1 MSDKTPIV
9 NFIVPTFFD
18 MNGNNMFY
26 GGAERYLLELARLV
40 RRMGYDTNVYQCANS
55 AWVRYYRDLRVT
67 GVEAQNTGQLNRYF
81 HANFSGGFLTIYF
94 AFFLASPYFHQ
105 PSIGI
110 SHGVYWD
117 EEVFQHFPYGR
128 IAHREI
134 LSAISH
140 LSTFVSVD
148 TNTINWLRSV
158 YLELAARGVY
168 IPNFVDLNQ
177 FHPASNLGEKK
188 GDRTVVLYPRRL
200 NQVRGFWLAHRLVPD
215 ILEKYDNVEFHF
227 VGRADVREEQ
237 AVRRLVDRFPGRV
250 KWYFLP
256 PEKMHEAYR
265 QADIVLIPTL
275 QSEGTSLSCLE
286 ALASGN
292 AVIATNV
299 GGLPNLVLP
308 DYNGLLV
315 EPNEES
321 FYGALARLLENADL
335 RSQLA
340 QRGVEVAR
348 SFDIDTWRLR
358 WQTVLQKYLP
368 AREMAVEERV
378 VAVFYPP
385 AGATR
390 HLSVSGRFS
399 MLAGQLSE
407 QGVDVYWV
415 QSSMELPEDHARLHI
430 VTGTDDLYLE
440 RPWVF
445 FDGDMPPNIIAQFD
459 DPIVICDVSESPL
472 MNITQDGFPRIDFL
486 ISDHENV
493 SFDLRKVH
501 YVPDARSLRG
511 IIQEYNQRNAKP

>member
-1 MSDKTPIV
+1 MSDKAHIV
-9 NFIVPTFFD
+9 NFVVPTFFD

-26 GGAERYLLELARLV
+26 GGAERYLLELTRLV
-40 RRMGYDTNVYQCANS
+40 RGLGYDANVYQCANS
-55 AWVRYYRDLRVT
+55 EWVRYYRDLRVT
-67 GVEAQNTGQLNRYF
+67 GVKAQNPDELNRYF
-81 HANFSGGFLTIYF
+81 HANFNSGFLTVYF

-128 IAHREI
+128 IARKGI

-177 FHPASNLGEKK
+177 FHPASNMDGIK
-188 GDRTVVLYPRRL
+188 GDRTIVLYPRRL
-200 NQVRGFWLAHRLVPD
+200 NQVRGFWLAHGLVPD

-237 AVRRLVDRFPGRV
+237 AVGRLLDRFPGRV

-315 EPNEES
+315 EPNVEPLHD
-321 FYGALARLLENADL
+321 AITRLLDNPDL
-335 RSQLA
+335 RSRLVK
-340 QRGVEVAR
+340 RGVEVAR
-348 SFDIDTWRLR
+348 SFDIETWRLR
-358 WQTVLQKYLP
+358 WRAVLKKYLP
-368 AREMAVEERV
+368 ARETPVQEQV

-385 AGATR
+385 TGPLNSSR
-390 HLSVSGRFS
+390 LS
-399 MLAGQLSE
+399 MLAGQLAE

-415 QSSMELPEDHARLHI
+415 HSSTEFPKGHEKLHI
-430 VTGTDDLYLE
+430 VTGADDLYLE
-440 RPWVF
+440 RPWVI
-445 FDGDMPPNIIAQFD
+445 FDGNMPPNNIAQFD
-459 DPIVICDVSESPL
+459 DPIVICDVSEGFSG
-472 MNITQDGFPRIDFL
+472 NINQDVFPRIDFL
-486 ISDHENV
+486 ISGHENI
-493 SFDLRKVH
+493 SFDLQKAH

-511 IIQEYNQRNAKP
+511 VIQEYNQGDAKL